1 MAEAEKVM
9 YIVVVDD
16 GDKTEKGNESF
27 RSKKIVISISGYP
40 SESLKKLV
48 KFKGWQV
55 LVIGELQNVVELE
68 PQRVWVTC
76 L

>member
-48 KFKGWQV
+48 KLKGWQV